1 MANAVELI
9 GLEKSFKTA
18 GGVIHAVQGLSLTIP
33 AGQRVALIGPNGAGK
48 STTIDMLLGLTRPD
62 RGEVRIDGEGPR
74 AAVRNGRIGAML
86 QNGGL
91 IGDLTVRELLSMIA
105 CLFPH
110 SMSVEAAMEIAH
122 VSQHARKRAT
132 RLSGGEAQRVRFAI
146 ALVSSPSLIVLD
158 EPTAAMDV
166 QGREDFWATM
176 TTLESRGMTALFASH
191 YLAEADMYADRV
203 VVIVA
208 GKIVADGPPSTIKAM
223 AGGRI
228 IHAVVD
234 SREVARFAGMGGVQ
248 SASFVDGRLQLD
260 CSDSDLALRELLRV
274 APEARGIEVAQRGLE
289 EAFLAITS
297 GNSAQAQGAL
307 NHNDGSVS

>member
-1 MANAVELI
+1 MTNAVDLI

-18 GGVIHAVQGLSLTIP
+18 GGVIHAVQGVSLAIP
-33 AGQRVALIGPNGAGK
+33 TGQRVALIGPNGAGK
-48 STTIDMLLGLTRPD
+48 STTIDMLLGLTPPD
-62 RGEVRIDGEGPR
+62 RGEVKINGENPR
-74 AAVRNGRIGAML
+74 NAVRKGRIGAML

-122 VSQHARKRAT
+122 VSQHAKKRAT

-146 ALVSSPSLIVLD
+146 SLVSSPSLIVLD

-166 QGREDFWATM
+166 QGREDFWSTM
-176 TTLESRGMTALFASH
+176 TTLEDRGMTALFASH

-203 VVIVA
+203 VVIMA
-208 GKIVADGPPSTIKAM
+208 GKIVADGSPSSIKAM
-223 AGGRI
+223 AGGKI
-228 IHAVVD
+228 ILAVVD
-234 SREVARFAGMGGVQ
+234 SGDSSRFSSLRGVQ
-248 SASFVDGRLQLD
+248 SAEFIDGRLRLD
-260 CSDSDLALRELLRV
+260 CSDSDLALRELLKA

-297 GNSAQAQGAL
+297 GNGSHIQDDRK
-307 NHNDGSVS
+307 NNDGSMS

>member
-1 MANAVELI
+1 MVNAVELI
-9 GLEKSFKTA
+9 NLEKSFKTS
-18 GGVIHAVQGLSLTIP
+18 GGIIRAVQGVSLTIP
-33 AGQRVALIGPNGAGK
+33 VGQRVALLGPNGAGK

-62 RGEVRIDGEGPR
+62 RGEVRVGGEDPR
-74 AAVRNGRIGAML
+74 AAVRKGRIGAML

-91 IGDLTVRELLSMIA
+91 IGDLTVRELLTMIA

-110 SMSVEAAMEIAH
+110 SMSVDTAMEIAH
-122 VSQHARKRAT
+122 VSEHARKRAT

-166 QGREDFWATM
+166 QGREDFWSTM
-176 TTLESRGMTALFASH
+176 TTFEDRGMTALFASH

-203 VVIVA
+203 VVIMA
-208 GKIVADGPPSTIKAM
+208 GKIVADGPPSAIKAM
-223 AGGRI
+223 AGGKI

-234 SREVARFAGMGGVQ
+234 SKEAENFSGLRGVEV
-248 SASFVDGRLQLD
+248 ASFVDGRLRLD
-260 CSDSDLALRELLRV
+260 CSDSDLALRELLRA
-274 APEARGIEVAQRGLE
+274 APEARGIEVQQRGLE

-297 GNSAQAQGAL
+297 GNGTQSQSVLNGENGSA
-307 NHNDGSVS
+307 S

>member
-1 MANAVELI
+1 
-9 GLEKSFKTA
+9 
-18 GGVIHAVQGLSLTIP
+18 
-33 AGQRVALIGPNGAGK
+33 
-48 STTIDMLLGLTRPD
+48 
-62 RGEVRIDGEGPR
+62 
-74 AAVRNGRIGAML
+74 
-86 QNGGL
+86 
-91 IGDLTVRELLSMIA
+91 
-105 CLFPH
+105 
-110 SMSVEAAMEIAH
+110 
-122 VSQHARKRAT
+122 
-132 RLSGGEAQRVRFAI
+132 
-146 ALVSSPSLIVLD
+146 
-158 EPTAAMDV
+158 
-166 QGREDFWATM
+166 
-176 TTLESRGMTALFASH
+176 
-191 YLAEADMYADRV
+191 MYADRV
-203 VVIVA
+203 GVIVA

>member
-1 MANAVELI
+1 MANAVELRN
-9 GLEKSFKTA
+9 LEKSFKTA

-176 TTLESRGMTALFASH
+176 TTLENRGMTALFASH

-208 GKIVADGPPSTIKAM
+208 GKIVADGPSMPWWTLARSHALPEW
-223 AGGRI
+223 AGCSPRVLLMEDCNLTAPTRI
-228 IHAVVD
+228 WLFGSCCEWRQRREA
-234 SREVARFAGMGGVQ
+234 SRLR
-248 SASFVDGRLQLD
+248 SADWRKHSWRSPPEIVRKH
-260 CSDSDLALRELLRV
+260 RV
-274 APEARGIEVAQRGLE
+274 L
-289 EAFLAITS
+289 
-297 GNSAQAQGAL
+297 
-307 NHNDGSVS
+307 